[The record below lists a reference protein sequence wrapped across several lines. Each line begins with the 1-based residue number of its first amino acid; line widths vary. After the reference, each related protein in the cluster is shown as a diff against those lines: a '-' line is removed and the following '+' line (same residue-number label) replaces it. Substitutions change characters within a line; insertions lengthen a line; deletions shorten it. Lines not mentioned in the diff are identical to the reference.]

1 MSVTSSQ
8 RHTIPRKV
16 FNCFQS
22 TKTEQIHRPK
32 YHKSFKGRRKPQRVK
47 LASVQIPSTLLTWL
61 SGTLKVKITC
71 AITTCKPEESA
82 SHDDFVSSVPLS
94 YAVQIMHFWVQSVN
108 KESQEI
114 IAILKTM
121 FWMLD
126 EQRSLGELLVVIHV
140 LFV

>member
-1 MSVTSSQ
+1 MQ
-8 RHTIPRKV
+8 
-16 FNCFQS
+16 F
-22 TKTEQIHRPK
+22 
-32 YHKSFKGRRKPQRVK
+32 
-47 LASVQIPSTLLTWL
+47 LSTLLTWL

-71 AITTCKPEESA
+71 AITTTCKPEESETHA
-82 SHDDFVSSVPLS
+82 GFVSSVLLP

-126 EQRSLGELLVVIHV
+126 EHRSLGELLLVIHV